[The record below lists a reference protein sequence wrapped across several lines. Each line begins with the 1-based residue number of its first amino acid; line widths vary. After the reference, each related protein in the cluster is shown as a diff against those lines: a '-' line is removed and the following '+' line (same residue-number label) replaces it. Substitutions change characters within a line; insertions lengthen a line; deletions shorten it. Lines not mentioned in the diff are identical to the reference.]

1 MQGRPLGRVLED
13 LGADYAVVD
22 EWSSR
27 TARFSRYRSS
37 TRRPADL
44 VVKVCERWSEIDA
57 RTSFES
63 ARRLAALECA
73 GGARVLEF
81 IAWSSVPPALVSEL
95 VDGEELGELVRRTE
109 AARAEDL
116 GPLMFAAGDLL
127 GNAHALPVPSGA
139 MPKSGGRVFRRP
151 VLCAGD
157 FAPYNFR
164 VDREGGLVYM
174 EPNSKLRLVSAYRD
188 LAWFLGSVNAP
199 AGVPRRVTHQLHRC
213 FLHGYRTAT
222 PAAPW
227 GPLDELLLRIALQ
240 RRRRGKALRR
250 RLHPQRPTASG

>member
-1 MQGRPLGRVLED
+1 M
-13 LGADYAVVD
+13 ADYVLVD

-44 VVKVCERWSEIDA
+44 VVKVCERWSEIDV

-63 ARRLAALECA
+63 ARRLAALQCE

-81 IAWSSVPPALVSEL
+81 IAWSSVPPALVSEF
-95 VDGEELGELVRRTE
+95 VDGEELGELVQRTE
-109 AARAEDL
+109 ALRAEDL
-116 GPLMFAAGDLL
+116 GSWMFAAGDLL
-127 GNAHALPVPSGA
+127 GNAHALSVPA
-139 MPKSGGRVFRRP
+139 DAKPKSGERVFRRP

-157 FAPYNFR
+157 FAAYNFR
-164 VDREGGLVYM
+164 VDREGRLVYM
-174 EPNSKLRLVSAYRD
+174 EPTSKLRVVSAYRD

-199 AGVPRRVTHQLHRC
+199 AGFARRVTHQLHRC
-213 FLHGYRTAT
+213 FIRGYRAAT
-222 PAAPW
+222 PAVHW
-227 GPLDELLLRIALQ
+227 GLLDEALLRIDLR

-250 RLHPQRPTASG
+250 RLHRGRPTASG